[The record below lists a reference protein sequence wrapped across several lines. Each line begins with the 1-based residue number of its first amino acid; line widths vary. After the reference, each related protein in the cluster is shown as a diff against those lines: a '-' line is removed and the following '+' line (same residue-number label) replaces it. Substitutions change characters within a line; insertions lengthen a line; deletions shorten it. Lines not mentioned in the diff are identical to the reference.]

1 MRNTKQRKVVIMANR
16 NKVSVD
22 NVYIY
27 IINQQCTAAA
37 CAKHFSVSTQTIR
50 NKIDRMTEKQK
61 EDIKSIELKI
71 KEQAVKYYKRNVSI
85 DGVYGFIMDHQCDIV
100 TCAEHFD
107 VCVQTIRNRIS
118 NMTEEQKTNIKTIK
132 QFEKPEIRH
141 TKQPRIVSKEDV
153 FEYMSAT
160 HCTYRACAEHFNV
173 SRQTILNRVKEMTE
187 EQQKL
192 VNRRSSK

>member
-27 IINQQCTAAA
+27 IIDQQCTAAL
-37 CAKHFSVSTQTIR
+37 CARHFGVSTQTIR
-50 NKIDRMTEKQK
+50 NKINRMTEKQK

-71 KEQAVKYYKRNVSI
+71 KDQVMYYKRNVSV

-107 VCVQTIRNRIS
+107 VCVQTIRNRINS
-118 NMTEEQKTNIKTIK
+118 MTEEQKADIKAIK
-132 QFEKPEIRH
+132 QFERPEVRH
-141 TKQPRIVSKEDV
+141 TKQPRIVSKEAV
-153 FEYMSAT
+153 FEYMAAT

>member
-1 MRNTKQRKVVIMANR
+1 MCNTKQRKVVIMANR

-27 IINQQCTAAA
+27 ITNQQCTAAM
-37 CAKHFSVSTQTIR
+37 CARHFNVSTQTIR

-61 EDIKSIELKI
+61 EDVKSIELKI
-71 KEQAVKYYKRNVSI
+71 KAQVTYYKRNVSV

-118 NMTEEQKTNIKTIK
+118 SMTEEQKANIKAI
-132 QFEKPEIRH
+132 QHFETAEVRH
-141 TKQPRIVSKEDV
+141 TKHPRSVSKEEV
-153 FEYMSAT
+153 FEYMATT
-160 HCTYRACAEHFNV
+160 HCTYRTCAEHFGV
-173 SRQTILNRVKEMTE
+173 SRQTILNRVHELSE